1 MSLAAPL
8 SPSAGAR
15 AFGEQDLLKQPSP
28 PPEHPRS
35 NRRSRL
41 PTIWTLQSS
50 LPLQKSIPLSQS
62 NPLTRL
68 VYASVL
74 NPKFTPSGEKFDNV
88 PAIQSFVSKANERN
102 PHMNIGGWL
111 YVDESVSYCEQV
123 LEGPRSSVERLFY
136 GRRVT
141 DKNGSLKGKDS
152 WVGGICG
159 DPAHTVKKVFQM
171 EVEEGGQRV
180 YEHWGM
186 SWAITNIRDDS
197 NGGSSRRLAKI
208 EAKQPVY
215 GKWLSTGKDKDL
227 VEDCDGREE
236 VVWNGKGERVEP
248 EEGDVV
254 EADGVEEGGRG
265 RRLRIGSIG
274 TK

>member
-1 MSLAAPL
+1 
-8 SPSAGAR
+8 
-15 AFGEQDLLKQPSP
+15 
-28 PPEHPRS
+28 
-35 NRRSRL
+35 
-41 PTIWTLQSS
+41 
-50 LPLQKSIPLSQS
+50 
-62 NPLTRL
+62 
-68 VYASVL
+68 
-74 NPKFTPSGEKFDNV
+74 
-88 PAIQSFVSKANERN
+88 
-102 PHMNIGGWL
+102 
-111 YVDESVSYCEQV
+111 
-123 LEGPRSSVERLFY
+123 
-136 GRRVT
+136 
-141 DKNGSLKGKDS
+141 
-152 WVGGICG
+152 
-159 DPAHTVKKVFQM
+159 M

-215 GKWLSTGKDKDL
+215 GKWLSTGKDEEL

-254 EADGVEEGGRG
+254 EADGVEEGGGG